1 MKNIRTLGLTAEQIR
16 TKGTQAL
23 INGDCLDGFDVL
35 DNLQFNKNHRER
47 FLTELSIIMNK
58 GNASLGFRKFL
69 LDLVKEQVE
78 DVVLFID

>member
-1 MKNIRTLGLTAEQIR
+1 MKNIRTLALTAEQIR
-16 TKGTQAL
+16 AKGTQAL